1 MKKWLVLLFILM
13 FTFLVACTT
22 GNDESSEGIRVPR
35 IQTQKN
41 RQQIKKKQNRMRNH
55 RVKVAARFSV

>member
-22 GNDESSEGIRVPR
+22 GNDESSEGDSGSEDSNTEESSTD
-35 IQTQKN
+35 QEEAESDEESS
-41 RQQIKKKQNRMRNH
+41 
-55 RVKVAARFSV
+55 VKVAARFSV

>member
-22 GNDESSEGIRVPR
+22 GNDESSEGDSGSR